1 LNSQPSFA
9 TFSSRNIQHHLI
21 INRWIK
27 IHSKFPQRNLDL
39 RRQRKKEKEK
49 SRQLFF
55 FLPRQQ
61 LLFIVSKYALKEL
74 EISLLIGRQNIAST
88 QRGNKSSKEWQMRR

>member
-39 RRQRKKEKEK
+39 RRQKKKRKRAG
-49 SRQLFF
+49 SFSS
-55 FLPRQQ
+55 LPRQQ

-74 EISLLIGRQNIAST
+74 EISLLIGRQNIASAE
-88 QRGNKSSKEWQMRR
+88 RGNKSSKERQMRR